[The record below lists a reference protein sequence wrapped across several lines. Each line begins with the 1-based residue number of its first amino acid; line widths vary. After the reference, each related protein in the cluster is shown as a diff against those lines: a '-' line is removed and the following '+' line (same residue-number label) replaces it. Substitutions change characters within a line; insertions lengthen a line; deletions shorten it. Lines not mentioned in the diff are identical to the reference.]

1 LPNRVVGSHHPGNPV
16 TPPRK
21 NHGVSKLTSCLVW
34 TVVIG
39 CALLFLPMLLFFALI
54 MFCVMVAVIIV

>member
-1 LPNRVVGSHHPGNPV
+1 
-16 TPPRK
+16 
-21 NHGVSKLTSCLVW
+21 LVW